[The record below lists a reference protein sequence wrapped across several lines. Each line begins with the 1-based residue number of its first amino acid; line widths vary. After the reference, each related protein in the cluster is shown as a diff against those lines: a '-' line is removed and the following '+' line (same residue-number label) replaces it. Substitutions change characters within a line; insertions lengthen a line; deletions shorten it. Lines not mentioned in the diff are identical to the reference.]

1 MTQRVSINAVSHAE
15 RQSVI
20 DAIATALGELG
31 GWIDDVHLFSN
42 ISVAIRSFLPPDRVQ
57 PFGERLAGLGL
68 KLSDSAQRDLAA
80 FAAAPGS
87 AVEVLCTVQI
97 TFFHSEPDLRRP
109 VPSVPG

>member
-1 MTQRVSINAVSHAE
+1 MPVRLSINAVTSAE
-15 RQSVI
+15 RQRVI
-20 DAIATALGELG
+20 DAIAAAVSELG

-57 PFGERLAGLGL
+57 PFGERLAVLGL
-68 KLSDSAQRDLAA
+68 KLSDSAQRDLTA

-87 AVEVLCTVQI
+87 AAEVLCTVQI

>member
-1 MTQRVSINAVSHAE
+1 MPVRLSINAVTSAE
-15 RQSVI
+15 RQRVI
-20 DAIATALGELG
+20 DAIAAAVSELG

-57 PFGERLAGLGL
+57 PFGERLAALGL

-80 FAAAPGS
+80 CAAVPGS
-87 AVEVLCTVQI
+87 AAELFCTVQI